1 MSDDDEWYSSGD
13 DGNLDGLLDLLADK
27 TPVERLREEVQ
38 EQRVA
43 TTSAYRRVEELNTQV
58 QAATAEFQRQQQLL
72 HSKQKELAAAQQA
85 AALSPEQQYY
95 AKLNELRGNQ
105 DYYEWLHD
113 TRITQQQRKELHAL
127 YTKCVRTLHKRMPVF
142 GKYLGEK

>member
-1 MSDDDEWYSSGD
+1 MSDEYQWYSSGED
-13 DGNLDGLLDLLADK
+13 DGVDGLLDLLADK
-27 TPVERLREEVQ
+27 TPVERLQEAVQ
-38 EQRVA
+38 EHRAA
-43 TTSAYRRVEELNTQV
+43 TTSAYRRVEELNRQL
-58 QAATAEFQRQQQLL
+58 QAATAEFQQQQKLL

-95 AKLNELRGNQ
+95 AKLRELRGEQ
-105 DYYEWLHD
+105 PYLEWLQD

-142 GKYLGEK
+142 GKYPGEK